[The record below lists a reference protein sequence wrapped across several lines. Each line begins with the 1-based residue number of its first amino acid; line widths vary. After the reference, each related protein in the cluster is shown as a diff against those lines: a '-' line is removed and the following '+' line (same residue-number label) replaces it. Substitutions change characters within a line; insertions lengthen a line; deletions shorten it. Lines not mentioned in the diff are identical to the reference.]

1 MDWSP
6 KNTAVSWAGWA
17 IAQPIISLAFLA
29 GLPRERSARGT
40 EPHTHGIDSIRIL
53 RQSWD
58 ELALIMNARLM
69 RGPSRQEDKQISER
83 TAAEFAEFKENF

>member
-58 ELALIMNARLM
+58 ELALIMNECEAHAGTFSP
-69 RGPSRQEDKQISER
+69 RGQTNQ
-83 TAAEFAEFKENF
+83 